1 MSGSESTTGKCDA
14 AFWRDRPVAVTGA
27 TGFLGSHVV
36 SQLVGLG
43 AQVAILGRDEVARS
57 PISDSWAG
65 QVAVVRGAVED
76 QSTVERLRGEYEARN
91 VLHLAAQSQ
100 DGGANR
106 NTVATHQANV
116 PGTSTRLEAVRR
128 SPRDEK
134 VIT

>member
-1 MSGSESTTGKCDA
+1 MSDSEATTWKADA

-43 AQVAILGRDEVARS
+43 AQVAILVRDEVARS

-76 QSTVERLRGEYEARN
+76 QSTVERLLGEYEART

-100 DGGANR
+100 VGVANR
-106 NTVATHQANV
+106 NPVATYRSEE
-116 PGTSTRLEAVRR
+116 PTSELQSLMRNSYAVFC
-128 SPRDEK
+128 
-134 VIT
+134 